1 MESSTYSTDIY
12 PIRCFSCGKVMAGI
26 EEIRKSENI
35 EKAMTDA
42 GYTRICCRAVI
53 LTSVPIVTG
62 YGNRE
67 PKDLQ
72 KIQYLTKDKFAERS
86 ERLEEVKPNF
96 IPSLELDPS
105 QSISD
110 NLANLT
116 LEELQKQKINAN
128 EEESILLVKGELE
141 RTNYGYI
148 EPISKREYY
157 AI

>member
-1 MESSTYSTDIY
+1 MESSTYSIELY
-12 PIRCFSCGKVMAGI
+12 PVRCFSCGKVLVGLK
-26 EEIRKSENI
+26 ELRKSENI

-42 GYTRICCRAVI
+42 GYTRICCRAII

-62 YGNRE
+62 YGNRD

-72 KIQYLTKDKFAERS
+72 KIQYLTKDKFTERS
-86 ERLEEVKPNF
+86 QITQEVKPQF
-96 IPSLELDPS
+96 IPSLELDS
-105 QSISD
+105 GQSLTD

-116 LEELQKQKINAN
+116 LEELQKQKIHAN

>member
-1 MESSTYSTDIY
+1 MESSYNIELY
-12 PIRCFSCGKVMAGI
+12 PIRCFSCGKVFVGL
-26 EEIRKSENI
+26 EELRKSENI

-62 YGNRE
+62 YGNRD

-72 KIQYLTKDKFAERS
+72 KIQYLTKDKFVERVQQV
-86 ERLEEVKPNF
+86 EEVKPQF
-96 IPSLELDPS
+96 IPSLELES
-105 QSISD
+105 GQSLTD

-148 EPISKREYY
+148 EPISRREYY